1 MVACIVSGPAAVF
14 RWCLFDCL
22 FYFMLLN
29 WSIEWVIVVYIRRLY
44 GVGGNI
50 VADVSGETVEIREN
64 LYNVFWFV
72 AELSSVLP

>member
-1 MVACIVSGPAAVF
+1 
-14 RWCLFDCL
+14 
-22 FYFMLLN
+22 MLLN